1 MHIHHVNAEVS
12 HCSAKM
18 YYFPSVLPLCAPGA
32 YTGITYTVLYEQR
45 HRLSGPGDFMHK
57 TLE

>member
-1 MHIHHVNAEVS
+1 MHINHVNAEVS

-32 YTGITYTVLYEQR
+32 YIGITGAVLYEQR
-45 HRLSGPGDFMHK
+45 HRLSGPEEFMQK